1 MLREIGEHLAMKNIP
16 FKPRAY
22 EKAAGVI
29 DGLEDEVAD
38 IYKTG
43 GKKAL
48 EAIPGVGIS
57 IAEKIEELLKTGR
70 VKYLEGL
77 ERKTP
82 VDLAGFSRIEGLGP
96 KSIKTLYQKLD
107 IRTIAELEA
116 AAKAG
121 KIAKLEGFG
130 EKKKKIF

>member
-1 MLREIGEHLAMKNIP
+1 MLREIGEHLAMKNVP

-29 DGLEDEVAD
+29 EGLEEEVAD

-48 EAIPGVGIS
+48 EAIPGVGVS

-82 VDLAGFSRIEGLGP
+82 VDLAGLSRIEGLGP

-107 IRTIAELEA
+107 IRNHRGA
-116 AAKAG
+116 
-121 KIAKLEGFG
+121 
-130 EKKKKIF
+130 

>member
-1 MLREIGEHLAMKNIP
+1 MTYQR
-16 FKPRAY
+16 
-22 EKAAGVI
+22 
-29 DGLEDEVAD
+29 
-38 IYKTG
+38 G

-48 EAIPGVGIS
+48 EEIPGVGLS
-57 IAEKIEELLKTGR
+57 IAEKIEEFLTTGH

-82 VDLAGFSRIEGLGP
+82 VDLAELSRIEGLGP

-107 IRTIAELEA
+107 IRTVAELEV

-130 EKKKKIF
+130 EKKEENILKGHRFREIFRRAIRAWV

>member
-22 EKAAGVI
+22 EKAADVVG
-29 DGLEDEVAD
+29 GLEEEVAD
-38 IYKTG
+38 IYKIG

-57 IAEKIEELLKTGR
+57 IAEKIEELLKTGH

-82 VDLAGFSRIEGLGP
+82 VDLEGLSRIEGL
-96 KSIKTLYQKLD
+96 
-107 IRTIAELEA
+107 RTEIHQNAVS
-116 AAKAG
+116 
-121 KIAKLEGFG
+121 KIGYSHRRGA
-130 EKKKKIF
+130 